1 MTPRTSK
8 RDPATLLPLSSIAV
22 QILLA
27 VADGDKHGYAIAKEI
42 RRRTGGAVDLG
53 ASTLYTSL
61 RRLLGE
67 GLIAETD
74 ERPDPALDDER
85 RRYYVLTPFGRAVL
99 VAEMER
105 LDTVVA
111 DGRAKRLLPTRSRS

>member
-1 MTPRTSK
+1 M
-8 RDPATLLPLSSIAV
+8 
-22 QILLA
+22 LLA
-27 VADGDKHGYAIAKEI
+27 LVDGDKHGYAIAKDI
-42 RRRTGGAVDLG
+42 RRRTNNAVDLG

-67 GLIAETD
+67 GLIDETD

-85 RRYYVLTPFGRAVL
+85 RRYYALTAFGRSVL

-105 LDTVVA
+105 LHDLLVQ
-111 DGRAKRLLPTRSRS
+111 GRAKRLLPSRGRG

>member
-1 MTPRTSK
+1 MQERRVSDYVPMSE
-8 RDPATLLPLSSIAV
+8 AMFHVLVAL
-22 QILLA
+22 
-27 VADGDKHGYAIAKEI
+27 ADGDKHGYAIAKEI

-67 GLIAETD
+67 GVIDETD

-85 RRYYVLTPFGRAVL
+85 RRYYALTPFGRAVL

-105 LDTVVA
+105 LDAVVA
-111 DGRAKRLLPTRSRS
+111 DGRAKRLLPLRSRN